1 MINYKLGE
9 NAYNSSWKAN
19 LSNNK
24 EIQDIDKKKAHNPTG
39 KNGQQSCTQTVNK
52 TENINPI

>member
-1 MINYKLGE
+1 MINDKLGE

-24 EIQDIDKKKAHNPTG
+24 GIRIQQEKIGNSHVHRQLIKQKI
-39 KNGQQSCTQTVNK
+39 QTHL
-52 TENINPI
+52 NI